1 MKTELISDV
10 RLFVAFCFT
19 YFIVGQVVKGRSKH
33 ICVAHMF
40 RSVNSP
46 EDQFFYIIKIISG
59 SFAFPWLRKT
69 FDGCRIT
76 GLIGFSALNLA
87 LAPSI
92 VSIWLPGSPFDPFY
106 LAKAV
111 STGSAAVA
119 LSPSSNGTSA
129 TDVSLDDKCQYQ
141 PLTSVIVFLA
151 SIIAGK

>member
-1 MKTELISDV
+1 
-10 RLFVAFCFT
+10 
-19 YFIVGQVVKGRSKH
+19 
-33 ICVAHMF
+33 MF
-40 RSVNSP
+40 N
-46 EDQFFYIIKIISG
+46 KKISG

-111 STGSAAVA
+111 PTGSEAVA
-119 LSPSSNGTSA
+119 LSPSTNGTSA

-151 SIIAGK
+151 SIITGK

>member
-1 MKTELISDV
+1 MNNV
-10 RLFVAFCFT
+10 
-19 YFIVGQVVKGRSKH
+19 
-33 ICVAHMF
+33 
-40 RSVNSP
+40 
-46 EDQFFYIIKIISG
+46 SG

-111 STGSAAVA
+111 PTGSEAVA
-119 LSPSSNGTSA
+119 LSPSTNGTSA

-151 SIIAGK
+151 SIITGK